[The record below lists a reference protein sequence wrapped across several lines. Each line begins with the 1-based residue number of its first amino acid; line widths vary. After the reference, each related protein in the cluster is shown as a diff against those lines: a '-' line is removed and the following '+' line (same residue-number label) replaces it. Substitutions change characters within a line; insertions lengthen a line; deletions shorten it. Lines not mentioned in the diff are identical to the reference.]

1 MFFSCKS
8 KIDRQKGEPMMSTET
23 NKTLVRRYYE
33 EMLNKRDPSLTEE
46 LFAQNYVYH
55 IGVAPPNLPSGLE
68 GFKQFV
74 TEFLSGYTN
83 LHFTIDDQIAEG
95 DKVVTRVTGHSDNIG
110 PLRGTRPASPEAA
123 AKADSIPGISIERIV
138 DNKIVESWGVFDTSA
153 MYELVG
159 VKVDTGT
166 SSD

>member
-1 MFFSCKS
+1 
-8 KIDRQKGEPMMSTET
+8 MSAET

-33 EMLNKRDPSLTEE
+33 EILNKRDPSLVEE

-55 IGVAPPNLPSGLE
+55 IADAPPKLSPGLE

-83 LHFTIDDQIAEG
+83 LHFAIEDQIVEG
-95 DKVVTRVTGHSDNIG
+95 DKVVTRVTGHSDNVG
-110 PLRGTRPASPEAA
+110 PLKGARPASPEVA
-123 AKADSIPGISIERIV
+123 AKADSVPGISIERIV

-159 VKVDTGT
+159 AIPAPGT
-166 SSD
+166 TRD

>member
-1 MFFSCKS
+1 
-8 KIDRQKGEPMMSTET
+8 MMSNET

-33 EMLNKRDPSLTEE
+33 EVLNKRDPSLVEE

-55 IGVAPPNLPSGLE
+55 IADAPPKLPPGLQ

-74 TEFLSGYTN
+74 TEFLSGFTN
-83 LHFTIDDQIAEG
+83 LHFAIEDQIAEG
-95 DKVVTRVTGHSDNIG
+95 DKVVTRVTGHSDNVG
-110 PLRGTRPASPEAA
+110 PLKGTTPASPEVA

-153 MYELVG
+153 MYELAG
-159 VKVDTGT
+159 ARLNAEPSRG
-166 SSD
+166 

>member
-1 MFFSCKS
+1 
-8 KIDRQKGEPMMSTET
+8 MSTET

-33 EMLNKRDPSLTEE
+33 EILNKRDPSLVEE

-55 IGVAPPNLPSGLE
+55 IAVAPPKLPPGLE

-83 LHFTIDDQIAEG
+83 LHFAIEDQIAEG
-95 DKVVTRVTGHSDNIG
+95 DKVVTRVTGHSDNVG
-110 PLRGTRPASPEAA
+110 PLKGARPASPEVA
-123 AKADSIPGISIERIV
+123 AKADSVPGISIERIV

-159 VKVDTGT
+159 AIPAPGT
-166 SSD
+166 TRD